1 MIHAS
6 FLKLSKPCSGPR
18 VTLSILSGPKMV
30 PRAYQ
35 GPARH
40 PRPLGWTSER
50 ASQLHQSTRSKF
62 SGRTATVPF
71 ISDLDAPPSL
81 HEVTQAVKGL
91 KNNKTPGPDGIP
103 AEIFKY
109 GGQYL
114 LHRLHRFIL
123 LTWKS
128 KQLPQQWKDANIV
141 TIFKRKG
148 DQAVCGNSRGISLL
162 SVTGKILA
170 RVMLQPL
177 LTHVVDIVMPES
189 QCGFRR
195 NRSTIDMV
203 FVARLLQEKCHE
215 QHSSLYLAFIDLT
228 KAFDTVNRT
237 LLWGI
242 LSKFGCTPQF
252 LGSIL
257 TKDCDLTS
265 EKKTIVSNC
274 QPLPLGDS
282 PSACSSTTISQ
293 STPKSLFTMPSVFL
307 SSCMDVRA
315 GHSIAAM

>member
-18 VTLSILSGPKMV
+18 T
-30 PRAYQ
+30 
-35 GPARH
+35 RH
-40 PRPLGWTSER
+40 SFHPV
-50 ASQLHQSTRSKF
+50 RSKDGTTLIKDQQGILARWAEHLSELF
-62 SGRTATVPF
+62 NSINPHDPNFLDQLPQFPF
-71 ISDLDAPPSL
+71 ISGLDAPPSL

-91 KNNKTPGPDGIP
+91 KNNKASGPDGIP

-109 GGQYL
+109 DGQYL
-114 LHRLHRFIL
+114 LHRLPFHS
-123 LTWKS
+123 TWNS

-162 SVTGKILA
+162 SVAGKFLA
-170 RVMLQPL
+170 RVMLQRL

-203 FVARLLQEKCHE
+203 VFVVRLLQQNCRE

-228 KAFDTVNRT
+228 KVSDTVNRT
-237 LLWGI
+237 LVTTDDVI
-242 LSKFGCTPQF
+242 LP
-252 LGSIL
+252 I
-257 TKDCDLTS
+257 
-265 EKKTIVSNC
+265 
-274 QPLPLGDS
+274 
-282 PSACSSTTISQ
+282 
-293 STPKSLFTMPSVFL
+293 M
-307 SSCMDVRA
+307 
-315 GHSIAAM
+315 